1 MHPWIEGVRTCCA
14 LVWRYFY
21 KPCTHCSGSDVAR
34 ALGWQQLQSAV
45 AVRRDS
51 LADESKPPHA
61 ELCAI
66 IAINM
71 QALRGEYT
79 PGKSGELPKHGNSK
93 AACRDHDGDRIARQ
107 TKNQPRCPRTDAR
120 QHCREHR
127 SSWPLRK
134 AVEHRMCTKTLDHLW
149 NVVVMTHGDA
159 ASQDHRV
166 R

>member
-1 MHPWIEGVRTCCA
+1 MHPWIEGVRTRCA

-71 QALRGEYT
+71 QALRGELTWWQFAGALSAGLITFVVSRLVWKLGVHRY
-79 PGKSGELPKHGNSK
+79 SG
-93 AACRDHDGDRIARQ
+93 
-107 TKNQPRCPRTDAR
+107 
-120 QHCREHR
+120 
-127 SSWPLRK
+127 
-134 AVEHRMCTKTLDHLW
+134 
-149 NVVVMTHGDA
+149 
-159 ASQDHRV
+159 ASA
-166 R
+166 